1 VGGSRLPGKRA
12 GAGGLLP
19 ALPLLLFLLLAVA
32 WPLSHLA
39 AAAVTGAGRSAL
51 AEVLSAGRYRTS
63 LVNSLVLSA
72 AAAAAAVAL
81 SILPAWVLAR
91 ERFAGRR
98 LLRAAIALPL
108 TFSGVLVGFLMVVML
123 GRVGAVPVLLQRLTG
138 RELLAGSAYTS
149 AGLFCAYLYFEVPR
163 AVMTLEAAF
172 RRFPG
177 ELDAAAR
184 TLGASARE
192 RLLRIGL
199 PLLAPALRSTFALT
213 FSASMGS
220 FGVALILARRFTV
233 APLEVYNQ
241 LIGFLDDATAG
252 ALCLLLAL
260 ATLAADRLLGGGT
273 RPGAAGRGEALSS
286 LRARPSRLARRAG
299 IAVAAAAAAL
309 LCAPIA
315 ITVAGAFSSSPW
327 YGQRSEGAPVA
338 GTAPLFRYVLGLWG
352 PNLLRSAEL
361 ALAVVPLALL
371 LGAPAAYA
379 FRRRPFPGSRL
390 LEAAA
395 VAPLAIPGIAL
406 AVALIETAGG
416 APRIALLAAGHL
428 VYTVPLVVKTVGNAL
443 ESHDPRLEGA
453 ARSLGAGRLAVLARL
468 VVPLL
473 APALVLSALLVF
485 AVSWGEF
492 NASFLLATPLVQTF
506 PAALYLTYTTNSFP
520 VAAAATL
527 IFLLPVAPAVAAIQA
542 LGGEEL
548 RRGPQA

>member
-1 VGGSRLPGKRA
+1 MAASRGRA
-12 GAGGLLP
+12 GVLL
-19 ALPLLLFLLLAVA
+19 ALPLLVFLLLAVA

-39 AAAVTGAGRSAL
+39 AAAATGAGRGAFGTVL
-51 AEVLSAGRYRTS
+51 AAGRYRTA
-63 LVNSLVLSA
+63 LVNSLALSA
-72 AAAAAAVAL
+72 AAAAAAVQL
-81 SILPAWVLAR
+81 SLVPAWILAR
-91 ERFAGRR
+91 ERFAGRQ

-123 GRVGAVPVLLQRLTG
+123 GRLGAVPLLLEWATG
-138 RELLAGSAYTS
+138 RQLLAGAAYTA
-149 AGLFCAYLYFEVPR
+149 AGLFAAYLYFEVPR
-163 AVMTLEAAF
+163 AVMTLESAF

-184 TLGASARE
+184 TLGAGVRE
-192 RLLRIGL
+192 RLLRVRL

-233 APLEVYNQ
+233 APLEIYNQ
-241 LIGFLDDATAG
+241 LIGFLDDAVAG

-260 ATLAADRLLGGGT
+260 ATLAADRLLAGGGSALG
-273 RPGAAGRGEALSS
+273 GARGQALSN
-286 LRARPSRLARRAG
+286 RWVRPSRLARRAG
-299 IAVAAAAAAL
+299 IACTALAAAL

-315 ITVAGAFSSSPW
+315 ITVAGAFSSSEW
-327 YGQRSEGAPVA
+327 YGQRSEGAPVQ
-338 GTAPLFRYVLGLWG
+338 GTAALFRYVLGLWG
-352 PNLLRSAEL
+352 HSLVRSAEL
-361 ALAVVPLALL
+361 ALLVVPLALL

-379 FRRRPFPGSRL
+379 FRRRPFAGCRA

-416 APRIALLAAGHL
+416 LPRFGLLAAGHL
-428 VYTVPLVVKTVGNAL
+428 VYTVPLVVKTVANAL
-443 ESHDPRLEGA
+443 ESHDPRLPGA
-453 ARSLGAGRLAVLARL
+453 ARTLGAGPLAVAGRL

-473 APALVLSALLVF
+473 TPALVLSALLVF

-492 NASFLLATPLVQTF
+492 NVSFLLATPRIQTF

-527 IFLLPVAPAVAAIQA
+527 LFLLPVGPAVAAIQA